1 MNFHDDLL
9 ILCSFF
15 QVPKSSTSSAKHSV
29 LNGDPIINILESDMV
44 KDLKIAIAIADLEN
58 FAKRK
63 ETEETEA
70 TRKGVILND
79 DLIENTMPIKE
90 ASQNYN
96 LNKENNVND
105 NFENSKEHVEEKNE
119 VLSDSKQQKESQ
131 KFSDLQMNRLKDID
145 KMYNPWLSRN
155 HQHSEN
161 EELLEVPSEE
171 FEMKTIASTGCS
183 IRAFKNASVY
193 SSSEFIHEYIDY
205 KKCIKDN
212 KGESKRLIST
222 STQKSNFL
230 IIFP

>member
-1 MNFHDDLL
+1 
-9 ILCSFF
+9 
-15 QVPKSSTSSAKHSV
+15 
-29 LNGDPIINILESDMV
+29 MV

-90 ASQNYN
+90 ASQNYD
-96 LNKENNVND
+96 LNKEHNVND
-105 NFENSKEHVEEKNE
+105 NFENSKEHVEEKSKMLE
-119 VLSDSKQQKESQ
+119 DSQKQKEPQ
-131 KFSDLQMNRLKDID
+131 KFSDLQRNRLKDID

-155 HQHSEN
+155 HHHSED

-171 FEMKTIASTGCS
+171 FEMKTIGSTGCS

-205 KKCIKDN
+205 KKCIKDS
-212 KGESKRLIST
+212 KGESKRIIAT
-222 STQKSNFL
+222 STRKSNFL
-230 IIFP
+230 

>member
-1 MNFHDDLL
+1 MNFHDGVL
-9 ILCSFF
+9 ILCPFF
-15 QVPKSSTSSAKHSV
+15 KVPKSSTSSAKQSV

-90 ASQNYN
+90 ASQNN
-96 LNKENNVND
+96 DLNKEHNVNN
-105 NFENSKEHVEEKNE
+105 NFKNSKEYAEEKNKISE
-119 VLSDSKQQKESQ
+119 DSPRQKESQ
-131 KFSDLQMNRLKDID
+131 KFSDLQRNRLKDID

-155 HQHSEN
+155 HHHSED
-161 EELLEVPSEE
+161 EELLEIPSEE

-193 SSSEFIHEYIDY
+193 SSSEFIHEYIDF

-212 KGESKRLIST
+212 KGELETLIST
-222 STQKSNFL
+222 NTR
-230 IIFP
+230 

>member
-1 MNFHDDLL
+1 
-9 ILCSFF
+9 
-15 QVPKSSTSSAKHSV
+15 
-29 LNGDPIINILESDMV
+29 MV

-70 TRKGVILND
+70 TRKGVISND

-90 ASQNYN
+90 ASQNYD
-96 LNKENNVND
+96 LNKESNVDD
-105 NFENSKEHVEEKNE
+105 NFENSKEYVKGKNGILE
-119 VLSDSKQQKESQ
+119 DSQQQKGPQ
-131 KFSDLQMNRLKDID
+131 KFSDLQRNRLKDID

-155 HQHSEN
+155 HHHSED

-171 FEMKTIASTGCS
+171 FEMKTIGSTGCS

-205 KKCIKDN
+205 KKCMKDN

-222 STQKSNFL
+222 GTRNFTK
-230 IIFP
+230 IIFSLISNSMLSFTN